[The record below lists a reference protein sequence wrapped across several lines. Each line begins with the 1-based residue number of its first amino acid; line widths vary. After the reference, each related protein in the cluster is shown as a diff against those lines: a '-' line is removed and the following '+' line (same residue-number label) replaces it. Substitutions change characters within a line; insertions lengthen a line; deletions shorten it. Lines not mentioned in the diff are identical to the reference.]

1 MGWRLA
7 AALALICA
15 WTALPCKAQ
24 EASPISGS
32 QWVSIGLRGKE
43 IRALAMNPS
52 APSILYVAAR
62 DALYEG
68 STNGEGWIPLTI
80 DLPGVTLYSLQVD
93 RSIPSLLYIGT
104 IGTVYKSRNGGRSW
118 KVALRDLVDP
128 PFTALALHP
137 QDSAI
142 LYVGSKIGV
151 MKTTSGSEE
160 GWDQADKGLN
170 GRDLKLLAMD
180 PAHPSTLFAGSAGG
194 AVYRSTDAGG
204 IWVDAGKGLPGAA
217 ITLLTVDP
225 ASSAVYAGARKKG
238 LYRSTDAGVSWQ
250 ALGNALAALTVQCI
264 AVDPATPARLFV
276 GTDSAG
282 ILRSTDG
289 GNSWAPFNAGLTD
302 TDVRA
307 ISAFPGE
314 RKGEVL
320 LYAGA
325 NGGLWKLGDAARVPG
340 KPAAMPLES
349 MDLPASRFVRT
360 IAIDPRAPSTL
371 YAGTAGSGIFKTTDS
386 GQSWV
391 SANLPG
397 ASVATITIGADSALY
412 AGTRGKIYQSVDG
425 GKTWRVSLT
434 DMADPAF
441 FGIAVDPKF
450 PQIVYEGNEYGV
462 SKSTDRGQ
470 GWDSGGDDALKDVT
484 FLQMHATKSGAVFAG
499 TDGHGIFLS
508 ENAGAQW
515 KPINTGLT
523 KLSILALAQDA
534 KGSSTLYAGSDGGGV
549 YKSNDGGKTWQ
560 ATMSAGL
567 ARAPVTALALGA
579 SASTVFAG
587 IYGGGVYESTDAGK
601 SWHSMSDG
609 LLSLRIRAL
618 AVDPDHPSNVWAG
631 TDGGGAFRSTNGA
644 KNWHAIDFGNAKQ
657 PAPAESNMQTPDY
670 DADIQKALQE
680 AQSHPSDGDAYN
692 SLGLAYYAKGEF
704 EKAEANYQRALKLD
718 PTGTYFHSNL
728 AFVRFDQKRYAEAL
742 QLMEQELELN
752 PDAADA
758 LAGKAICLQALG
770 KHQEALDAYAAA
782 AERDHSYT
790 DCKILR
796 VSNSW
801 SAAACK
807 AAQPLIEKLFH

>member
-1 MGWRLA
+1 
-7 AALALICA
+7 
-15 WTALPCKAQ
+15 
-24 EASPISGS
+24 
-32 QWVSIGLRGKE
+32 
-43 IRALAMNPS
+43 MNPS

-68 STNGEGWIPLTI
+68 STTGKDWIPLTI
-80 DLPGVTLYSLQVD
+80 DLPGITLYSLEVD

-104 IGTVYKSRNGGRSW
+104 IGAVYKSGNGGRSW

-137 QDSAI
+137 QNPEI
-142 LYVGSKIGV
+142 LYVGSRIGV

-160 GWDQADKGLN
+160 GWDRADKGIN

-180 PAHPSTLFAGSAGG
+180 PAHPSTLFAGTAGG
-194 AVYRSTDAGG
+194 AVYKTTDAGG
-204 IWVDAGKGLPGAA
+204 VWAGAGKGLPGGA
-217 ITLLTVDP
+217 ITLLMVDA

-238 LYRSTDAGVSWQ
+238 LYRSTDAGASWQ
-250 ALGNALAALTVQCI
+250 ALGKSLAALTVQCV
-264 AVDPATPARLFV
+264 AVDPAMPARIFA

-282 ILRSTDG
+282 VLRSTDG
-289 GNSWAPFNAGLTD
+289 GGSWSPFNAGLAD

-307 ISAFPGE
+307 IRIFPGE
-314 RKGEVL
+314 HKGEVS

-325 NGGLWKLGDAARVPG
+325 NGGLWKLSDAREPA

-349 MDLPASRFVRT
+349 TDLPASRFVRT
-360 IAIDPRAPSTL
+360 IALDPRAPSTL

-386 GQSWV
+386 GQTWV

-397 ASVATITIGADSALY
+397 TSVATIAIGPDSALY

-425 GKTWRVSLT
+425 AKSWRVSLT

-441 FGIAVDPKF
+441 FGIAVDPKS

-470 GWDSGGDDALKDVT
+470 GWDSGTDDTLKDVT
-484 FLQMHATKSGAVFAG
+484 FVQMHAAKSGAVFAG
-499 TDGHGIFLS
+499 TDGHGVFLS
-508 ENAGAQW
+508 EDAGSQW
-515 KPINTGLT
+515 KPINSGLT

-534 KGSSTLYAGSDGGGV
+534 KGGNTLYAGSDGGGV

-579 SASTVFAG
+579 SVSTVFAG

-601 SWHSMSDG
+601 SWHSMNDG

-618 AVDPDHPSNVWAG
+618 AVDPQHPSNIWAG
-631 TDGGGAFRSTNGA
+631 TDGGGVFRSENGA
-644 KNWHAIDFGNAKQ
+644 RNWRALDFGAAQ
-657 PAPAESNMQTPDY
+657 QAAPDEASTQTPDY
-670 DADIQKALQE
+670 DADIQKAKEEVQRG
-680 AQSHPSDGDAYN
+680 PSDGDAYN
-692 SLGLAYYAKGEF
+692 SLGLAYYGKGDLQN
-704 EKAEANYQRALKLD
+704 AESNFQKALKLD

-728 AFVRFDQKRYAEAL
+728 AFVRFDQHRYAEAL
-742 QLMEQELELN
+742 QLMEQELEIN

-758 LAGKAICLQALG
+758 LAGKGICLQAMG
-770 KHQEALDAYAAA
+770 KHQEALDAYDAA
-782 AERDHSYT
+782 AERDDSYR

-796 VSNSW
+796 AKNSW
-801 SAAACK
+801 SAEACN
-807 AAQPLIEKLFH
+807 AAQPLIEELFH